1 MGENSHNKLNVLISY
16 IITRNDFAQKKSI
29 IFVDRDFIASRR
41 VSLERFLQN
50 IVRHTLLRN
59 ALVVRQ
65 FLDPHNYT
73 QNFKGIVI
81 SALYLNGQDK
91 TGSSRI

>member
-1 MGENSHNKLNVLISY
+1 M
-16 IITRNDFAQKKSI
+16 
-29 IFVDRDFIASRR
+29 IFHKEMSNYFLDRDFIASRR

-81 SALYLNGQDK
+81 SALYLNGQDNK
-91 TGSSRI
+91 INNWFISYISTLNSKYL